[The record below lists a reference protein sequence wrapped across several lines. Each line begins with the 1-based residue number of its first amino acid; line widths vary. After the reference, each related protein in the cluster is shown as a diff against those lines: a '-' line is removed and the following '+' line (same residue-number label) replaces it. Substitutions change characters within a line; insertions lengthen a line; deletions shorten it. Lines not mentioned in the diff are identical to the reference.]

1 MDRNMDTH
9 IQLIGWLNI
18 ALGILGLLIAIFAF
32 TILIG
37 VGLISRDNNAMIV
50 LGIIATLVS
59 ALLGVLSIPGII
71 AGYGLLRRRMW
82 ARYLALVIGFLSL
95 FNVPLGTLVGGYT
108 IWVLLPEEVAAEFR
122 SGHRGNSTP
131 G

>member
-1 MDRNMDTH
+1 MDRPMNTH

-32 TILIG
+32 TILLG

-82 ARYLALVIGFLSL
+82 ARYLALVVGFLNL

-122 SGHRGNSTP
+122 SGHRGNSIL

>member
-1 MDRNMDTH
+1 
-9 IQLIGWLNI
+9 
-18 ALGILGLLIAIFAF
+18 
-32 TILIG
+32 
-37 VGLISRDNNAMIV
+37 MIV
-50 LGIIATLVS
+50 LGIVATLVS
-59 ALLGVLSIPGII
+59 GLLGVLSIPGII

-108 IWVLLPEEVAAEFR
+108 IWVLLPEESAAEFR
-122 SGHRGNSTP
+122 SGHRGNSTR